1 MLKTSAGFRAAAITC
16 AAALAMASVAAVGNV
31 AEEENYWF
39 AAGDPTVPNG
49 QLWTTGY
56 GECWQSAGGPSNLP
70 PCQREVPAVPEEF
83 TVRLNFEFDRYRVP
97 ENIVN
102 TQELSRLDGFIADV
116 LETEADEFLTVV
128 GHTDSV
134 GSEQYNYQLG
144 LRRASAV
151 RDYMISQGISPDRI
165 AEPVSQGKLAML
177 PQYPSDS
184 VFQRRVK
191 IHSEVN

>member
-31 AEEENYWF
+31 AEEEHYWF
-39 AAGDPTVPNG
+39 AAGDPTTPNG

-70 PCQREVPAVPEEF
+70 PCQREVAVPEEF
-83 TVRLNFEFDRYRVP
+83 TVRLNFEFDRYQVP
-97 ENIVN
+97 ENVVN
-102 TQELSRLDGFIADV
+102 TRELARLDEFIADV

-177 PQYPSDS
+177 PQYPPDS